1 MIQFRNRHVELPPQL
16 IFQAAN
22 HLSLVLQRLRVRD
35 VQLKGEQADGHDWL
49 QERCY
54 NLFSRRWCAAL
65 CGGIGGAELGHLEA
79 LQNVADLDVVKIRD
93 AHAALKAGANLAG
106 IVLEALERAEL

>member
-54 NLFSRRWCAAL
+54 SLFSRPWCAAL
-65 CGGIGGAELGHLEA
+65 CGCIGSAEFRHLET
-79 LQNVADLDVVKIRD
+79 LQNVADLDVVEVRD
-93 AHAALKAGANLAG
+93 AHAALKAGANLTG
-106 IVLEALERAEL
+106 VVLEALQ